1 MSIIFISQYSILF
14 SRSKARINTLF
25 SIYLIFGILLRSSLG
40 KVMPFIL
47 LTHTKF
53 GIGNLN
59 LSYSVLE
66 IARYLA
72 SNNFLETGWLFF
84 LPHMVYHSLKVLRYT
99 LHIILYA
106 TTTTT

>member
-1 MSIIFISQYSILF
+1 
-14 SRSKARINTLF
+14 
-25 SIYLIFGILLRSSLG
+25 
-40 KVMPFIL
+40 MPFIL

-84 LPHMVYHSLKVLRYT
+84 LPHMVYHSLKVYGI
-99 LHIILYA
+99 HFILYA
-106 TTTTT
+106 TTTTTLVNSGQYRLLIQ